1 MDLWPDAPS
10 PATDPDFP
18 GVATT
23 AVAPTAVAEASL
35 SPFEIASGII
45 DLPPSPS
52 ELLAA
57 AAMMRAAY
65 ALSATIADKAPRAP
79 KVSA

>member
-23 AVAPTAVAEASL
+23 AVAEASL
-35 SPFEIASGII
+35 SPSPFEIASGII

-65 ALSATIADKAPRAP
+65 ALSATIADKVPRAP